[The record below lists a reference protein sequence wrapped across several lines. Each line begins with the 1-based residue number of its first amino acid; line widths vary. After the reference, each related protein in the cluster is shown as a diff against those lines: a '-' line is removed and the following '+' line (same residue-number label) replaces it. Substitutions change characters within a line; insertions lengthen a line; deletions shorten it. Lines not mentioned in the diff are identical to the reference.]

1 MAARRIIP
9 KPFIS
14 KKGVDYSLV
23 KFHLGVDIGKSRHK
37 ACLHNLEKD
46 SFSGIFSIDVTREGF
61 EKLCNTLNKYSTN
74 PEDFLIGLEA
84 TGSYG
89 TTLAYYLLAKGYK
102 VVEINPYQANKFR
115 QAQGK
120 KAKTDAIDARSL
132 AAFIGIGQ
140 HKPLSIPDPA
150 IDNLRELT
158 RFRTEL
164 IQDRSSL
171 INQLK
176 QTLNTLYPEI
186 GQVLASLDSPSCLDL
201 LVACPGPSYILQ
213 AGESSLTDRLIKAS
227 HGKLGEEQAHEL
239 VEAAQKTIGLL
250 IRQEALAIKVK
261 ILGERILGL
270 NLAIEKVEKQ
280 VREIYHG
287 LPNKPAGF
295 PVGEE
300 VSLATLVA
308 EIEDIGRY
316 ATIKQFLSHLGW
328 CPRVYQSGSFN
339 MEHPPMSHAGNRY
352 VRHLIW
358 LLSIVAIRDVP
369 EYRAYFQR
377 RVASGKGK
385 MDVLVAVGRK
395 LLSAFYAIL
404 KSGNPYKPRQ
414 EVIPA

>member
-1 MAARRIIP
+1 M
-9 KPFIS
+9 
-14 KKGVDYSLV
+14 V
-23 KFHLGVDIGKSRHK
+23 KFHLGIDIGKSRHK

-46 SFSGIFSIDVTREGF
+46 SFSGVFSIDVSHDGF
-61 EKLCNTLNKYSTN
+61 EKLLNTLNKYSID
-74 PEDFLIGLEA
+74 PADFLVGLEA

-89 TTLAYYLLAKGYK
+89 TTLAYFLLAKGYK

-140 HKPLSIPDPA
+140 HKPLSIPDRA

-186 GQVLASLDSPSCLDL
+186 EQVLASLDSPTCLDL
-201 LVACPGPSYILQ
+201 LVAYPGPSYILQ
-213 AGESSLTDRLIKAS
+213 AGESSLADRLIRAS
-227 HGKLGEEQAHEL
+227 HGKLGEEQAQKL
-239 VEAAQKTIGLL
+239 VVAAQKTIGILL
-250 IRQEALAIKVK
+250 RQEALSIKVK

-270 NLAIEKVEKQ
+270 NSAIEKVERQ
-280 VREIYHG
+280 IREIYKD
-287 LPNKPAGF
+287 LPNKPVGF

-308 EIEDIGRY
+308 EIENIGRY
-316 ATIKQFLSHLGW
+316 STIKQFLSHLGW
-328 CPRVYQSGSFN
+328 CPRVYQSGNFD

-352 VRHLIW
+352 VRRLIW
-358 LLSIVAIRDVP
+358 LLSIVAIRTVP

-385 MDVLVAVGRK
+385 MDILVAVGRK
-395 LLSAFYAIL
+395 LLSALYAIL
-404 KSGNPYKPRQ
+404 KSGNPYKPHQ
-414 EVIPA
+414 EVLPA